1 MQDFRNDKSEERM
14 GIFIDA
20 LYIKSARNSISAK
33 RKTLFLVV
41 MLYTVKPEL
50 QAAASNYFW
59 DVLLRLQ
66 FEGGL

>member
-1 MQDFRNDKSEERM
+1 MTFTEKYLKYAMQDFQNDKSEERM

-50 QAAASNYFW
+50 QAAASNYF
-59 DVLLRLQ
+59 
-66 FEGGL
+66 

>member
-1 MQDFRNDKSEERM
+1 MQDFQNDKSEERM

-50 QAAASNYFW
+50 QAAASNYF
-59 DVLLRLQ
+59 
-66 FEGGL
+66 